1 MEVPLLEAGERLAEL
16 VVAAQSGERVVI
28 TERGQPV
35 VELVP
40 FGKSGGIDF
49 DRLASACA
57 RLGIEEDVTGWPAEF
72 DEPAL
77 SRRVLGAG

>member
-1 MEVPLLEAGERLAEL
+1 MEVPLLEAGDRLAEL
-16 VVAAQSGERVVI
+16 VVAAQNGERVVI
-28 TERGQPV
+28 TENGEPV

-40 FGKSGGIDF
+40 SDKSGGIDF

-57 RLGIEEDVTGWPAEF
+57 RLGIEEDGTGWPSEF
-72 DEPAL
+72 DDSAL